1 MRIHARPTTVG
12 LLTAALT
19 TLALLLVPATPAAA
33 HNTLTSATPAREARL
48 TEPPARIT
56 LRFMQ
61 KLNPAFTTI
70 VLSDATARKVT
81 TGEPA
86 VSGTAGTVTV
96 DESLANGTYTVAY
109 RVVSADGHPVQGSYR
124 FHVADPTADV
134 AGTPAASTP
143 TAEPSTTPA
152 GPVTASSEHPGGANV
167 PVLVGGGILL
177 AAGVLAG
184 TVVLLRRRRAGR

>member
-1 MRIHARPTTVG
+1 
-12 LLTAALT
+12 
-19 TLALLLVPATPAAA
+19 
-33 HNTLTSATPAREARL
+33 
-48 TEPPARIT
+48 
-56 LRFMQ
+56 MQ

-124 FHVADPTADV
+124 FHVADPTATDPTADV

-143 TAEPSTTPA
+143 TVEPSATPA
-152 GPVTASSEHPGGANV
+152 GPVTASSEHAGGANV
-167 PVLVGGGILL
+167 PALVGGGILL
-177 AAGVLAG
+177 AAGVLTG
-184 TVVLLRRRRAGR
+184 GMVLLRRRRAGR